1 MALYTF
7 VRFDPVPGK
16 EQQLRDE
23 LLRVLE
29 PTRAEPG
36 CLRIHLFES
45 TRGPLTFFIHSEWV
59 DEAAFD
65 AHATLPHMTRFL
77 AVVRDLMSNPLHGV
91 RTSRIG

>member
-1 MALYTF
+1 MPIHTF

-36 CLRIHLFES
+36 CLSIHLFES
-45 TRGPLTFFIHSEWV
+45 IRVPLTFFIHSGWV

-65 AHATLPHMTRFL
+65 AHAKLPHMTRFL
-77 AVVRDLMSNPLHGV
+77 GIVSDLMTNLLQGV
-91 RTSRIG
+91 RTNKLP

>member
-1 MALYTF
+1 MPHYTF

-29 PTRAEPG
+29 PTRAESG
-36 CLRIHLFES
+36 CLCIHLFES
-45 TRGPLTFFIHSEWV
+45 TRGPLTFFIHSEWI

-65 AHATLPHMTRFL
+65 AQAKLRHMTRFL
-77 AVVRDLMSNPLHGV
+77 GAVGHLMTNSLQGV
-91 RTSRIG
+91 RTNRIG

>member
-1 MALYTF
+1 MPLYTF
-7 VRFDPVPGK
+7 VRFDPIPGK
-16 EQQLRDE
+16 EQQHREE

-45 TRGPLTFFIHSEWV
+45 TRGPLTFFTHSKWF

-65 AHATLPHMTRFL
+65 AHAKLPHMTRFL
-77 AVVRDLMSNPLHGV
+77 GIVGDLMTNPLQGV
-91 RTSRIG
+91 RTKRIA

>member
-1 MALYTF
+1 MPLYTF

-23 LLRVLE
+23 LLLILE
-29 PTRAEPG
+29 PTGAEPG
-36 CLRIHLFES
+36 CVRIHLFES

-65 AHATLPHMTRFL
+65 AHAKLPHMTRFL
-77 AVVRDLMSNPLHGV
+77 AAVRDLMTNPLQSV
-91 RTSRIG
+91 RTSCIG